1 MEEYEEWN
9 ELVYSAKFS
18 FEPVGETPLCRD
30 AAGVNFVSDFASEWN
45 REFIGAP
52 K

>member
-1 MEEYEEWN
+1 
-9 ELVYSAKFS
+9 
-18 FEPVGETPLCRD
+18 LCRD

-52 K
+52 KWTVIKSGSC